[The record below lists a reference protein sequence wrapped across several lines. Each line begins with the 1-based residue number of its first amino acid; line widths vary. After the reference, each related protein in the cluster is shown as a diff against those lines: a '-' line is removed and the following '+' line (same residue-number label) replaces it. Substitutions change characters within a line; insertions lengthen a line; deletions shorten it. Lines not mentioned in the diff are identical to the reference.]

1 MSTPEKSSNAAELL
15 PEVYEE
21 LRRLA
26 SIKLATEKPGQTLQ
40 PTALVHEAWLKL
52 QGREGNCYNNPRHF
66 FAAAANAMRQILIDR
81 ARKRNTAKHGAHVEM
96 VRFDFI
102 DVASNTEDG
111 TLLALNAAREKLQVE
126 DPIKAELVNLRFF
139 VGMTVADAG
148 KLLDLSESTVKRH
161 WNYARAFLIAEL
173 RRQI

>member
-1 MSTPEKSSNAAELL
+1 MSMPEESLNAAELL

-52 QGREGNCYNNPRHF
+52 QGRKGDRYKNPRHF

-81 ARKRNTAKHGAHVEM
+81 ARQRNTAKHGGHFEM

-111 TLLALNAAREKLQVE
+111 TLLALNAALEKLQVE

-148 KLLDLSESTVKRH
+148 KLLDLSESTVKRY

>member
-1 MSTPEKSSNAAELL
+1 MSTPDKSANAAELL

-52 QGREGNCYNNPRHF
+52 QGRKGDSYQNPRHF

-81 ARKRNTAKHGAHVEM
+81 ARKRNTAKHGARFEM
-96 VRFDFI
+96 VGLDSI
-102 DVASNTEDG
+102 DVASTTEDG
-111 TLLALNAAREKLQVE
+111 ALLALDMALEKLQVE

-148 KLLDLSESTVKRH
+148 KLLDLSESTVKRY

-173 RRQI
+173 RRQS

>member
-1 MSTPEKSSNAAELL
+1 MSTPEKPLNAAELL

-26 SIKLATEKPGQTLQ
+26 SIKLATERPGQTLQ

-52 QGREGNCYNNPRHF
+52 QGRKADRYNNPRHF

-81 ARKRNTAKHGAHVEM
+81 ARKRNTAKHGAHLEK

-111 TLLALNAAREKLQVE
+111 TLLALNAALEELQKE

-148 KLLDLSESTVKRH
+148 KLLDLSESTVKRY